1 MMYDHARRVAAE
13 DNRNTAHA
21 CFPHF
26 PWEMGQDPLP
36 SLLSPN
42 VTQYLEVSSVQSSGQ
57 MLAHFGQLG
66 SGAPGTGSLTQGLLL
81 QVLLQFRLP

>member
-1 MMYDHARRVAAE
+1 MQGVCLQKT
-13 DNRNTAHA
+13 TATLRMRAFHTV
-21 CFPHF
+21 P
-26 PWEMGQDPLP
+26 GRGRQDPLP
-36 SLLSPN
+36 SLLGPR